1 MLYTDLLDAKH
12 LPHKVVLYYKPL
24 SNAVHSLVENLS
36 SLSHDQK
43 SYTDVHLTQVPH
55 THTYTLASIC
65 SLRYGLILMSMV

>member
-55 THTYTLASIC
+55 TYTLASIC
-65 SLRYGLILMSMV
+65 SLSYGLVLVSKV